1 MFMVK
6 TQRHNLASP
15 SVPYP
20 TFSQVPSPQE
30 GSSSS
35 ALLFSGGAL
44 TIRDG
49 REEGLHLAQPSRE
62 RICTDAAHGA
72 CGLEWRT
79 GE

>member
-20 TFSQVPSPQE
+20 TLSQVPSPQE

-49 REEGLHLAQPSRE
+49 RGTSPGPAKPRAHLHRCCPWGLRS
-62 RICTDAAHGA
+62 
-72 CGLEWRT
+72 
-79 GE
+79 